1 MFYILNEIIVVNI
14 IKVKKTVKMSWIKTI
29 ASYPS
34 LTLIDFHNYCKEG
47 LLTPKN
53 IIICKM

>member
-1 MFYILNEIIVVNI
+1 M
-14 IKVKKTVKMSWIKTI
+14 I

-47 LLTPKN
+47 LLSQKN
-53 IIICKM
+53 IIICKINSHSTYTFVNKVFTQLMKNFTT